1 MISGGYSKQ
10 KPTEVLA
17 STAFE
22 TSHVERTSAGGI
34 TRGTVTTGQGG
45 GTRPISAYPV
55 NGFNRKSMNYDHSIG
70 QSKALPIHHS

>member
-34 TRGTVTTGQGG
+34 TRGTVTTG
-45 GTRPISAYPV
+45 
-55 NGFNRKSMNYDHSIG
+55 
-70 QSKALPIHHS
+70 